1 MEFKAKAYDVLEVR
15 VIPEYVLKTAWR
27 SKPAGDAG
35 STIGSKTSDGTGVGW
50 R

>member
-1 MEFKAKAYDVLEVR
+1 VGFHVLEER
-15 VIPEYVLKTAWR
+15 VIPEYVLKTTRW
-27 SKPAGDAG
+27 SKPAGDEG